1 MSDSDYDGQDMK
13 TKKGRKNKKGL
24 HGCNKA
30 ARISLFDSTHKR
42 WRQVC
47 SSSANE
53 FLASISCEEVGFVSV
68 VNHSVASVPEAS
80 RDGGHC
86 PPFALFFHLS
96 SCDCESREVLT
107 LLCQDCG
114 RRSFAADRIVGG
126 VDARQ
131 GSWPWQ
137 VSLQYDGVHQCGGSI
152 ISNRWI
158 VSAAHCFPKRYS
170 FLNRWS
176 VLLGSISNKPV
187 NANVAEV
194 KTIVYHSS
202 YLPFVDANIDDNS
215 RDIAVLALTQPLT
228 FNDEE
233 EGAQSLFHGN
243 ADANAANA
251 DAAFDVLL
259 SAVSRLQ
266 TQHPDALLL
275 ISGDFNHASPSSSLP
290 KFTQYVT
297 CHTRDN
303 KTLDL
308 FYANTKEAYHSLPL
322 PPLGRADHN
331 LVHLRPVY
339 KPLVQRQPAVTRT
352 VKKWSEE
359 AEEALKDCFNT
370 TLWDVFSDAHGEDI
384 DNLTS
389 CITDYINFCVE
400 NTVPTRTVR
409 SFSNSKPWI
418 TPDIKALLKEKKRA
432 FVSGDKEELKTV
444 QRELRRKIR
453 QEKDNYRRKM
463 ENQLQQNNICGVWKG
478 LKTISGFKEQ
488 KSQPVGDRGWAN
500 DLNLFFNRFDQVPT
514 PPPAQ
519 SPLLLPPPLSVPATH
534 CSSCPPSP
542 SLMNFSSHIPDTS
555 HPGPCPSPP
564 PTPPCSSL
572 SLTPHQVRKAL
583 KKNRA
588 RKATDPDGISSR
600 LLKSCADQL
609 CGIFSHMFNLS
620 LRLGRVPQLW
630 KTSCI
635 VPVPKTPHPKELN
648 SYRPVALTSHLMK
661 MLERLILDHLRPLVS
676 SFMDPLQFAYQPSI
690 GVDDA
695 VIYLLHTSLTHLEKA
710 GSTVRIMFFDFSSAF
725 NTIQPRLLGDKLQVA
740 GVDHHLTTWILDYL
754 TQRPQFVRVK
764 GSQSDRLL
772 CSTGVPQGTVLAPF
786 LFTLYTA
793 DFSYSTSSCHLQKF
807 SDDSAAV
814 GLITDGDDTGY
825 RELIQGFVDWSLR
838 NNLQINAG
846 KTKELVVDFRRHALV
861 KKGNSRLFL
870 LRRLR
875 SFGVQGPLLRT
886 FYDSVVGSAIFYGI
900 VCWSSS
906 ITDRDRKR
914 MDRLVRRAS
923 SVLGC
928 PLDSVEVVG
937 NGRMMAKLSSM
948 LNNTSHPLQ
957 DTLTAL
963 GSSFKY
969 IQPVCLPTHGQR
981 LIDGQMGTITGWG
994 NVGYFRHLAD
1004 VLQEAHVP
1012 IISDAVC
1019 NAPDYYDNQIT
1030 TTMFCAGY
1038 EKGGIDACQGD
1049 SGGPFVAEDCLSK
1062 TSRYRLHGV
1071 VSWGTGCA
1079 MAKKPGV
1086 YTKVS
1091 RFLPWIS
1098 TAMRSYH
1105 NLPGVHKLARP

>member
-1 MSDSDYDGQDMK
+1 MLPLGDVIRS
-13 TKKGRKNKKGL
+13 
-24 HGCNKA
+24 HG
-30 ARISLFDSTHKR
+30 ISFHSYADDTQLYIAVAPDDPGHITIKEQHCCKDI
-42 WRQVC
+42 
-47 SSSANE
+47 E
-53 FLASISCEEVGFVSV
+53 LLAVSMRP
-68 VNHSVASVPEAS
+68 H
-80 RDGGHC
+80 
-86 PPFALFFHLS
+86 
-96 SCDCESREVLT
+96 
-107 LLCQDCG
+107 
-114 RRSFAADRIVGG
+114 
-126 VDARQ
+126 
-131 GSWPWQ
+131 
-137 VSLQYDGVHQCGGSI
+137 
-152 ISNRWI
+152 
-158 VSAAHCFPKRYS
+158 
-170 FLNRWS
+170 
-176 VLLGSISNKPV
+176 
-187 NANVAEV
+187 
-194 KTIVYHSS
+194 
-202 YLPFVDANIDDNS
+202 YLPREFTHAL
-215 RDIAVLALTQPLT
+215 AVVVYIPP
-228 FNDEE
+228 
-233 EGAQSLFHGN
+233 S
-243 ADANAANA
+243 ANA
-251 DAAFDVLL
+251 DAACDVLL

-275 ISGDFNHASPSSSLP
+275 ISGDFNHASPLSSLP

-308 FYANTKEAYHSLPL
+308 FYANTKEAYRSLPL

-331 LVHLRPVY
+331 LVHLQPVY

-534 CSSCPPSP
+534 CSSCPPSSP
-542 SLMNFSSHIPDTS
+542 SLMNFTPHIPDTS

-588 RKATDPDGISSR
+588 RKATGPDGISSR

-609 CGIFSHMFNLS
+609 CGIFSHTFNLS
-620 LRLGRVPQLW
+620 LKLGRVPQLW

-661 MLERLILDHLRPLVS
+661 TLERLILDHLRPLVS
-676 SFMDPLQFAYQPSI
+676 SFMDLLQFAYQPSI

-725 NTIQPRLLGDKLQVA
+725 NTIQPRLLGDKLEVA

-754 TQRPQFVRVK
+754 TQRPQFVR
-764 GSQSDRLL
+764 
-772 CSTGVPQGTVLAPF
+772 
-786 LFTLYTA
+786 
-793 DFSYSTSSCHLQKF
+793 KF
-807 SDDSAAV
+807 FDDSAAV
-814 GLITDGDDTGY
+814 GLITDGDDTEY

-846 KTKELVVDFRRHALV
+846 KTKELVVDFRRRNNPPPAPVNILGTDVDVVESYKYLGVHLNNNLDWTHNTDALV

-886 FYDSVVGSAIFYGI
+886 FYDSVLGSAIFYGI

-963 GSSFKY
+963 GSSFSERLLHPRCVKESLRSVRVGLVFVAVP
-969 IQPVCLPTHGQR
+969 PVVTDRDLPR
-981 LIDGQMGTITGWG
+981 
-994 NVGYFRHLAD
+994 
-1004 VLQEAHVP
+1004 P
-1012 IISDAVC
+1012 
-1019 NAPDYYDNQIT
+1019 
-1030 TTMFCAGY
+1030 
-1038 EKGGIDACQGD
+1038 
-1049 SGGPFVAEDCLSK
+1049 GGPPKVASPSPQHISCNYRQHINWNSHHPINWNSHQSINWNSHQSINWNSHQSISWNSHQSINWIPRHPITWACSNYSTTNHCASK
-1062 TSRYRLHGV
+1062 
-1071 VSWGTGCA
+1071 
-1079 MAKKPGV
+1079 
-1086 YTKVS
+1086 
-1091 RFLPWIS
+1091 
-1098 TAMRSYH
+1098 
-1105 NLPGVHKLARP
+1105 

>member
-1 MSDSDYDGQDMK
+1 MYVRLMEFALVVLLIS
-13 TKKGRKNKKGL
+13 
-24 HGCNKA
+24 
-30 ARISLFDSTHKR
+30 SLFDTASGDPSR
-42 WRQVC
+42 SRGSLVYSRDQLFALR
-47 SSSANE
+47 SSAPLPKERPDVPPELRRRKRGCRAGVERRARRRRYRPVLPSIIMGNVRSLPNKMDE
-53 FLASISCEEVGFVSV
+53 LAALTRHQREYRESSLLLFTETWLTALTPDTAAQLEGFTLLR
-68 VNHSVASVPEAS
+68 AD
-80 RDGGHC
+80 R
-86 PPFALFFHLS
+86 
-96 SCDCESREVLT
+96 SRESGKRKGGGPAVFVNDRWCNPGHIT
-107 LLCQDCG
+107 IREQHCCKDIELL
-114 RRSFAADRIVGG
+114 A
-126 VDARQ
+126 
-131 GSWPWQ
+131 
-137 VSLQYDGVHQCGGSI
+137 VSMRPH
-152 ISNRWI
+152 
-158 VSAAHCFPKRYS
+158 
-170 FLNRWS
+170 
-176 VLLGSISNKPV
+176 
-187 NANVAEV
+187 
-194 KTIVYHSS
+194 
-202 YLPFVDANIDDNS
+202 YLPREFTHAL
-215 RDIAVLALTQPLT
+215 AVVVYIPP
-228 FNDEE
+228 
-233 EGAQSLFHGN
+233 S
-243 ADANAANA
+243 ANA
-251 DAAFDVLL
+251 DAACDVLL

-331 LVHLRPVY
+331 LVHLQPVY

-400 NTVPTRTVR
+400 NTVPTRTVW
-409 SFSNSKPWI
+409 SFSTSKPWI

-488 KSQPVGDRGWAN
+488 KSQPVGDRG
-500 DLNLFFNRFDQVPT
+500 LLCCYPRHCLCLQPIVP
-514 PPPAQ
+514 PV
-519 SPLLLPPPLSVPATH
+519 PLP
-534 CSSCPPSP
+534 P

-588 RKATDPDGISSR
+588 RKATGPDGISSR

-609 CGIFSHMFNLS
+609 CGIFSHTFNLS

-661 MLERLILDHLRPLVS
+661 TLERLILDHLRPLVS

-710 GSTVRIMFFDFSSAF
+710 GSTC
-725 NTIQPRLLGDKLQVA
+725 IQHHPAQAAGGQLEVA

-764 GSQSDRLL
+764 GSESDRLL

-814 GLITDGDDTGY
+814 GLITDGDDTEY

-846 KTKELVVDFRRHALV
+846 KTKELVVDFRRRNNPPPAPVNILGTDVDVVESYKYLGVHLNNNLDWTHNTDALV

-963 GSSFKY
+963 GSSFSE
-969 IQPVCLPTHGQR
+969 R
-981 LIDGQMGTITGWG
+981 LLHPRC
-994 NVGYFRHLAD
+994 VK
-1004 VLQEAHVP
+1004 E
-1012 IISDAVC
+1012 
-1019 NAPDYYDNQIT
+1019 
-1030 TTMFCAGY
+1030 
-1038 EKGGIDACQGD
+1038 
-1049 SGGPFVAEDCLSK
+1049 
-1062 TSRYRLHGV
+1062 RYRR
-1071 VSWGTGCA
+1071 S
-1079 MAKKPGV
+1079 
-1086 YTKVS
+1086 
-1091 RFLPWIS
+1091 FLP
-1098 TAMRSYH
+1098 AAVRLH
-1105 NLPGVHKLARP
+1105 NKQNNR

>member
-1 MSDSDYDGQDMK
+1 MS
-13 TKKGRKNKKGL
+13 
-24 HGCNKA
+24 
-30 ARISLFDSTHKR
+30 
-42 WRQVC
+42 
-47 SSSANE
+47 
-53 FLASISCEEVGFVSV
+53 
-68 VNHSVASVPEAS
+68 
-80 RDGGHC
+80 
-86 PPFALFFHLS
+86 
-96 SCDCESREVLT
+96 
-107 LLCQDCG
+107 
-114 RRSFAADRIVGG
+114 
-126 VDARQ
+126 
-131 GSWPWQ
+131 
-137 VSLQYDGVHQCGGSI
+137 
-152 ISNRWI
+152 
-158 VSAAHCFPKRYS
+158 
-170 FLNRWS
+170 
-176 VLLGSISNKPV
+176 
-187 NANVAEV
+187 
-194 KTIVYHSS
+194 
-202 YLPFVDANIDDNS
+202 
-215 RDIAVLALTQPLT
+215 
-228 FNDEE
+228 
-233 EGAQSLFHGN
+233 
-243 ADANAANA
+243 
-251 DAAFDVLL
+251 
-259 SAVSRLQ
+259 VSRLQ

-322 PPLGRADHN
+322 PPLG
-331 LVHLRPVY
+331 L
-339 KPLVQRQPAVTRT
+339 
-352 VKKWSEE
+352 KKWS
-359 AEEALKDCFNT
+359 EEALKDCFNT
-370 TLWDVFSDAHGEDI
+370 TVWDVFSDTHGEDI

-432 FVSGDKEELKTV
+432 FVSGDKEELKSV

-488 KSQPVGDRGWAN
+488 KSQPVSDRGWAN
-500 DLNLFFNRFDQVPT
+500 DLNLFFNRP
-514 PPPAQ
+514 
-519 SPLLLPPPLSVPATH
+519 SPVSSAATPATV
-534 CSSCPPSP
+534 CACNP
-542 SLMNFSSHIPDTS
+542 LFLL
-555 HPGPCPSPP
+555 
-564 PTPPCSSL
+564 L

-588 RKATDPDGISSR
+588 RKATGPDGISST

-609 CGIFSHMFNLS
+609 CGIFSHTFNLS
-620 LRLGRVPQLW
+620 LKLGRVPQLW

-661 MLERLILDHLRPLVS
+661 TLERLILAHLRPLLS

-695 VIYLLHTSLTHLEKA
+695 VIYLLHPSLTHLDKA

-725 NTIQPRLLGDKLQVA
+725 NTIQPRLLGDKLQ
-740 GVDHHLTTWILDYL
+740 
-754 TQRPQFVRVK
+754 
-764 GSQSDRLL
+764 
-772 CSTGVPQGTVLAPF
+772 GTVLALAPF

-814 GLITDGDDTGY
+814 GLITDGDDTEY

-846 KTKELVVDFRRHALV
+846 KTKELVVDFRRRNNLPPAPVNILGTDV
-861 KKGNSRLFL
+861 DVVES
-870 LRRLR
+870 RLR
-875 SFGVQGPLLRT
+875 SFGVQVPLLRT

-948 LNNTSHPLQ
+948 LNNMSQPLQ

-963 GSSFKY
+963 GSSFSE
-969 IQPVCLPTHGQR
+969 R
-981 LIDGQMGTITGWG
+981 LLHPRC
-994 NVGYFRHLAD
+994 VK
-1004 VLQEAHVP
+1004 E
-1012 IISDAVC
+1012 
-1019 NAPDYYDNQIT
+1019 
-1030 TTMFCAGY
+1030 
-1038 EKGGIDACQGD
+1038 
-1049 SGGPFVAEDCLSK
+1049 
-1062 TSRYRLHGV
+1062 RYRR
-1071 VSWGTGCA
+1071 S
-1079 MAKKPGV
+1079 
-1086 YTKVS
+1086 
-1091 RFLPWIS
+1091 FLP
-1098 TAMRSYH
+1098 AAVRLH
-1105 NLPGVHKLARP
+1105 NKHNTR